1 MAFGGKEAMNE
12 STMETLA
19 GRLDRVERENR
30 RLKQAG
36 VVALAVIAAV
46 VLMGQATGGKVAK
59 VVEAEKFVLKDK
71 DGKIRAIFGLAVGHP
86 VLTHPLAPH
95 LSFYDKQSKPRI
107 KLALDIDGTPELLL
121 GDKKRAYAHLY
132 LKRQGY
138 VWLEM
143 VGMKSRAYGGK
154 ELKEDSS
161 IWMSAGYDPFMT
173 FFNSGRG
180 RMKLGGRDGTVHVFG
195 EIGGGVEINPSSL
208 RILDRSWNVRA
219 VLGSIS
225 LKITQPG
232 VAGGKAETVEKRPE
246 SSLVLFDK
254 KHRVIWSAPKWG
266 GGSDPLGAP

>member
-1 MAFGGKEAMNE
+1 MEQP
-12 STMETLA
+12 TMESL
-19 GRLDRVERENR
+19 GQRLDRVERQNQ
-30 RLKQAG
+30 RLMRIGA
-36 VVALAVIAAV
+36 VALAVIVAV

-71 DGKIRAIFGLAVGHP
+71 DGKVHAIFGLVVDPSVFMDHTVA
-86 VLTHPLAPH
+86 H

-107 KLALDIDGTPELLL
+107 KLALDRDGTPELLL
-121 GDKKRAYAHLY
+121 GDKKRGHAHLY

-195 EIGGGVEINPSSL
+195 EIGGGV
-208 RILDRSWNVRA
+208 RY
-219 VLGSIS
+219 
-225 LKITQPG
+225 
-232 VAGGKAETVEKRPE
+232 
-246 SSLVLFDK
+246 
-254 KHRVIWSAPKWG
+254 VIRDSCHYQ
-266 GGSDPLGAP
+266 

>member
-1 MAFGGKEAMNE
+1 MTEP
-12 STMETLA
+12 TMETLA
-19 GRLDRVERENR
+19 RRLDRVERENR

-132 LKRQGY
+132 LELNGNA
-138 VWLEM
+138 WLEM

-154 ELKEDSS
+154 ELKQDSS
-161 IWMSAGYDPFMT
+161 IWMLAGHDPLLKLFKSATKPRVQL
-173 FFNSGRG
+173 SGRG
-180 RMKLGGRDGTVHVFG
+180 DGLLEVWGEHGGFLEV
-195 EIGGGVEINPSSL
+195 NPSSL
-208 RILDRSWNVRA
+208 RIKDRNWNLRA
-219 VLGSIS
+219 ELGSTT
-225 LKITQPG
+225 LKITRPG
-232 VAGGKAETVEKRPE
+232 LAGGKVETEEKRPE

-254 KHRVIWSAPKWG
+254 DEKVTWKAP
-266 GGSDPLGAP
+266 